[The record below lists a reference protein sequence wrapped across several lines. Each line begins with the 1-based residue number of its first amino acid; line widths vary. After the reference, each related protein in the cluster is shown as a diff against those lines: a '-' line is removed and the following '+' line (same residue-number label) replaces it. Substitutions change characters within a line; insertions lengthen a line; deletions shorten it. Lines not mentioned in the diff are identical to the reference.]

1 MFIRR
6 NLTTRSMLRK
16 IFPITVEQ
24 TVMLFVLFSVVAFES
39 DSGVTSNTI
48 QAEDSVSRVIRSQ
61 IINTQ

>member
-1 MFIRR
+1 
-6 NLTTRSMLRK
+6 MLRK

-39 DSGVTSNTI
+39 DSGVTSSTI